1 MGDHQAPMRLRSLFL
16 PGLFTAAAFAVLI
29 GLGTWQ
35 IERLHWKQDLV
46 ARVSARIAEPPA
58 PLPSPADWNDLDL
71 AAWEYR
77 PVEVAGRFRHE
88 LEARVYALLTEPH
101 GPLSGPGYWI
111 VTPFQVEGTPA
122 TVLVNRGF
130 VPLENAQKAAR
141 PEGNVTVRGLIRAPE
156 ARNLFTPDDE
166 PEKRLFYSRDPAA
179 IVPHLGVLD
188 AAPFTI
194 DATET
199 PPGGLPQA
207 GETRLDFPNRHLEY
221 ALTWFGLAGALLAVF
236 AAFALT
242 RFRRR

>member
-1 MGDHQAPMRLRSLFL
+1 MRLRSLLL
-16 PGLFTAAAFAVLI
+16 PGVFAASAFAVLI

-35 IERLHWKQDLV
+35 LERLHWKQDLL
-46 ARVSARIAEPPA
+46 ARVSARIVEPPA
-58 PLPSPADWNDLDL
+58 PLPPPADWRGLDL
-71 AAWEYR
+71 EEWEYR
-77 PVEVAGRFRHE
+77 PVEARGRFRHE
-88 LEARVYALLTEPH
+88 LEARVYALVTEPH

-111 VTPFQVEGTPA
+111 VTPLQIEGSPA
-122 TVLVNRGF
+122 AVLVNRGF
-130 VPLENAQKAAR
+130 VPLDGAQNAAR
-141 PEGNVTVRGLIRAPE
+141 PEGDVTVRGLIRAPE

-166 PEKRLFYSRDPAA
+166 PQKKLFYSRDPGA
-179 IVPHLGVLD
+179 IAPHLGVLD

-236 AAFALT
+236 VAFTLT
-242 RFRRR
+242 RLRRR